1 MFLWLVCFAFVLWI
15 AFFWFSRRRMYRL
28 ASAIKGPD
36 EELPMIGIAHTLTGS
51 TEDIMTT
58 LRKYS
63 YLAMKNDG
71 IMRGWL
77 GHILYFLVVDPLDLE
92 MILKNCMEKDD
103 LHRFIRTVTGFG
115 GIFAPVAIWRKRR
128 KILIPA
134 FTPKIVES
142 FVEVFSEQSEKL
154 VVQLKEVEGCGQVSV
169 WRFLSTYTL
178 DAVCETAMGIKI
190 NAQENPNAPFLR
202 AMQIM
207 LNLVTERIF
216 HLWLQPDWLYKFFP
230 QYSKHKKYLKVLH
243 DFTDKVISNKREEL
257 KKEKSYQPEVDHDFD
272 LGKYKRQSFLDLL
285 INLSGGEKGYSDKE
299 LREEV
304 LTLIIAGTDTSA
316 VAIGYTLK
324 LLAMYPKIQD
334 RVFQELQEVFGD
346 SDRPL
351 VKEDLIHL
359 KYLERVVKESLRLF
373 PPVPFIIRKVLE
385 DVVLPSGRVL
395 PAGSGIVVSIWGVH
409 RDPKYWGQDAEC
421 FDPDRFLPERFN
433 LQHTCSYMPFS
444 NGPRNCVGY
453 QYALMSVKTAV
464 SAIVRRYK
472 IVGDEEPGPVPFIKT
487 KLDVMMKAVDD
498 YKIGL
503 EKRTL
508 T

>member
-15 AFFWFSRRRMYRL
+15 AFFWFRRRQMNQI
-28 ASAIKGPD
+28 ASAIREHD
-36 EELPMIGIAHTLTGS
+36 EALPMIGIAHTLTGS

-77 GHILYFLVVDPLDLE
+77 GHMLYFLVVDPLDLE
-92 MILKNCMEKDD
+92 MVLKTCLEKDD
-103 LHRFIRTVTGFG
+103 LHRFIRTIIGDG

-134 FTPKIVES
+134 FTPKRVES
-142 FVEVFSEQSEKL
+142 FVEVISEQSEKL

-169 WRFLSTYTL
+169 WRFLSTNTL
-178 DAVCETAMGIKI
+178 DSVCETAMGIKI
-190 NAQENPNAPFLR
+190 NAQENHVPFLS

-230 QYSKHKKYLKVLH
+230 QYSKHKKYLKVMH
-243 DFTDKVISNKREEL
+243 DFTDEVIRNKREEL

-272 LGKYKRQSFLDLL
+272 LGKYKKQSFLDLL

-324 LLAMYPKIQD
+324 LLAKYPKVQD

-373 PPVPFIIRKVLE
+373 PPVPFIMRKVLE
-385 DVVLPSGRVL
+385 DVVLRRVL
-395 PAGSGIVVSIWGVH
+395 PAGSGILVSIWGVH
-409 RDPKYWGQDAEC
+409 RDPEYWGPDAEY

-453 QYALMSVKTAV
+453 QYALISVKTAV